1 MYDARTYVREWYPG
15 VMVGPIVRGS
25 VASVGLDGDMRVER
39 QSITCGAG
47 ITVEERAV
55 KEVKAWRM

>member
-1 MYDARTYVREWYPG
+1 MREWYPG
-15 VMVGPIVRGS
+15 VLVGSVVRGS
-25 VASVGLDGDMRVER
+25 VSSVGLDGDMRVER

-55 KEVKAWRM
+55 KEVKAWWM